1 VNAVTYSLFGLQV
14 PFAPDFESTVD
25 QFEQN
30 FLATQTSGFSAA
42 LNAEK
47 LYMAQK
53 DASVFNLLSA
63 ASFRYLDGIGAVWAA
78 RRKYNLPFA
87 RVPGVELWLQIA
99 KRAARRGLKIAIIGG
114 TEETCQKA
122 VEVLREQHG
131 IDVAYARNGYFD
143 SSERATIA
151 QALKAHDIRFAVIAM
166 GSPRQ
171 EKFSQDMIEAGVNA
185 FFFGVG
191 GSLDVLTGKVD
202 RAPRIFR
209 DNGLEW
215 LHRLLRQPSR
225 IGRQLALAPYFL
237 SVLRA
242 KM

>member
-1 VNAVTYSLFGLQV
+1 MNSEPYTLFGLQV

-25 QFEQN
+25 HFEQT
-30 FLATQTSGFSAA
+30 FLVPQTPGFSAA

-47 LYMAQK
+47 LYMAQN
-53 DASVFNLLSA
+53 DASVFSLLSA

-78 RRKYNLPFA
+78 RRKYHLPFA

-114 TEETCQKA
+114 TEDTCQKA
-122 VEVLREQHG
+122 VEILRADHG

-143 SSERATIA
+143 SSARADIA
-151 QALKAHDIRFAVIAM
+151 EALKARDIRFAVIAM

-171 EKFSQDMIEAGVNA
+171 ERFSQDMLEAGVGA

>member
-1 VNAVTYSLFGLQV
+1 MKPEDHTLFGLPV
-14 PFAPDFESTVD
+14 HFASDFKSTVD
-25 QFEQN
+25 YFEQT
-30 FLATQTSGFSAA
+30 FLNTPTPGFSAA

-47 LYMAQK
+47 LYMAQH
-53 DASVFNLLSA
+53 DISVFDLLSA
-63 ASFRYLDGIGAVWAA
+63 ASFRYLDGIGAAWAA

-99 KRAARRGLKIAIIGG
+99 KRAVRHDLKIAIIGG
-114 TEETCQKA
+114 TEETCRKA
-122 VEVLREQHG
+122 VDILWAEHR
-131 IDVAYARNGYFD
+131 INVAFSRNGYFD
-143 SSERATIA
+143 DAERSEIA
-151 QALKAHDIRFAVIAM
+151 EALKAHDIKFAVIAM

-171 EKFSQDMIEAGVNA
+171 EKFSQDMLDLGVQS

-191 GSLDVLTGKVD
+191 GSLDVLTGKVR

-215 LHRLLRQPSR
+215 LHRLLRQPKR

-237 SVLRA
+237 SVLRR

>member
-1 VNAVTYSLFGLQV
+1 MNSEPYSLFGLQV
-14 PFAPDFESTVD
+14 AFAPDFESTVD
-25 QFEQN
+25 HVEQT
-30 FLATQTSGFSAA
+30 FLIPQTPGFSAA

-47 LYMAQK
+47 LYMAQN
-53 DASVFNLLSA
+53 DAAVFDLLSA

-78 RRKYNLPFA
+78 RRKYKLPFA

-122 VEVLREQHG
+122 VEILRDAHG
-131 IDVAYARNGYFD
+131 IEVAYHRNGYFD
-143 SSERATIA
+143 SSERASIA
-151 QALKAHDIRFAVIAM
+151 EALKANDIRFAVIAM

-171 EKFSQDMIEAGVNA
+171 ERFSQDMLDAGVGA

-191 GSLDVLTGKVD
+191 GSLDVLTGKVG
-202 RAPRIFR
+202 RAPKIFR

>member
-1 VNAVTYSLFGLQV
+1 MKPEDHTLFGLPV
-14 PFAPDFESTVD
+14 HFAPDFESTVD
-25 QFEQN
+25 YFEQT
-30 FLATQTSGFSAA
+30 FLAPPTPGFSAA

-47 LYMAQK
+47 LYMAQH
-53 DASVFNLLSA
+53 DRSVFNLLRG
-63 ASFRYLDGIGAVWAA
+63 ASFRYLDGIGAAWAA

-99 KRAARRGLKIAIIGG
+99 KRVARRGLKIAIIGG
-114 TEETCQKA
+114 TEETCRKA
-122 VEVLREQHG
+122 VDILRAEHG
-131 IDVAYARNGYFD
+131 INVVFFRNGYFGET
-143 SSERATIA
+143 ERPAIA
-151 QALKAHDIRFAVIAM
+151 EALKAHDVKFAVIAM

-171 EKFSQDMIEAGVNA
+171 EKFSQDMLDMGVES

-191 GSLDVLTGKVD
+191 GSLDVLTGKVS

-215 LHRLLRQPSR
+215 LHRLLRQPKR

-237 SVLRA
+237 SVLRR

>member
-1 VNAVTYSLFGLQV
+1 MNAVTYSLFGLQV

-114 TEETCQKA
+114 FFTLLISSLAGYGFEVFSSKA
-122 VEVLREQHG
+122 RERL
-131 IDVAYARNGYFD
+131 YNGMLLTLMVPFAALMIPLFILMAQFD
-143 SSERATIA
+143 LLDTH
-151 QALKAHDIRFAVIAM
+151 LAVIL
-166 GSPRQ
+166 P
-171 EKFSQDMIEAGVNA
+171 
-185 FFFGVG
+185 
-191 GSLDVLTGKVD
+191 
-202 RAPRIFR
+202 
-209 DNGLEW
+209 
-215 LHRLLRQPSR
+215 
-225 IGRQLALAPYFL
+225 ALASAYIIFYFRQSTKAFPPELRL
-237 SVLRA
+237 S
-242 KM
+242 